1 MARTVEI
8 HEHALDQIRYIR
20 QAMERTSEF
29 TAVPG
34 WGGVAMGVSAL
45 VVATMAT
52 RQPDIRTWFHW
63 WGYECL
69 FGMLIGG
76 FSVWRKVRAGD
87 ESIYT
92 SAGRKFL
99 LSFAPPITAGALISY
114 VLYIAQVPGLMPGVW
129 LLLYGTA
136 VVAAGTFSVKIVP
149 LMGFSFMSL
158 GAVALFVPFFWANVL
173 LAIGFG
179 GLHIIFGAWIARR
192 FGG

>member
-34 WGGVAMGVSAL
+34 WGGVAMGISAL
-45 VVATMAT
+45 IVATLAT
-52 RQPDIRTWFHW
+52 MQPDIRTWFHLW
-63 WGYECL
+63 SYECL
-69 FGMLIGG
+69 AGILIGG

-92 SAGRKFL
+92 AAGRKFL
-99 LSFAPPITAGALISY
+99 LSFAPPIIAGALISY
-114 VLYIAQVPGLMPGVW
+114 VLYSAQVPGLMPGVW

-149 LMGFSFMSL
+149 AMGFSFMAL
-158 GAVALFVPFFWANVL
+158 GAIALFVPFFWANVL

>member
-45 VVATMAT
+45 IVATMAT
-52 RQPDIRTWFHW
+52 MQPDIRTWFHW
-63 WGYECL
+63 WSYECL

-92 SAGRKFL
+92 AAGRKFL
-99 LSFAPPITAGALISY
+99 LSFAPPIVAGALISY
-114 VLYIAQVPGLMPGVW
+114 VLYSAQVPGLMPGVW

-149 LMGFSFMSL
+149 LMGFCFMAM

-173 LAIGFG
+173 LASGFG